1 MLTWSTTI
9 LGKIHIQQNK
19 NEKIYKMDMDNS
31 TWKSQ
36 LLSLGKKNIRK
47 GIYRCH
53 DSEARRVSIAKNIK
67 DRHHVT

>member
-1 MLTWSTTI
+1 
-9 LGKIHIQQNK
+9 
-19 NEKIYKMDMDNS
+19 MDMDNS

-36 LLSLGKKNIRK
+36 LFSLGKKYIRK

-53 DSEARRVSIAKNIK
+53 DSETRRVSIAKNIEEVKEGKLK

>member
-36 LLSLGKKNIRK
+36 LLSLGKKIFER
-47 GIYRCH
+47 GFIVATILRPGGYL
-53 DSEARRVSIAKNIK
+53 
-67 DRHHVT
+67 